1 MIITGYDHM
10 LDIIVED
17 NGKGL
22 DVNVKKHNGTGLIN
36 IKKRVEN
43 MNGTCTIDSN
53 PQKGGCS
60 ISIEIPLV

>member
-1 MIITGYDHM
+1 MSRS
-10 LDIIVED
+10 LS
-17 NGKGL
+17 
-22 DVNVKKHNGTGLIN
+22 GLIN

-43 MNGTCTIDSN
+43 MNGTFTIDSN